1 MLHAIRNHLAAFAT
15 SQPEITMYVGPARN
29 AAMLEVA
36 VINDEAGEAIIHAR
50 PTKVPEGNS
59 PMTSSR
65 ATRMAEFDRWAKNV
79 DPSDLVTIDTSA
91 LKTLGVLASQR
102 DAVEGAI
109 RDAVRGAR
117 TARHSWSE
125 IGMMLGVTK
134 QAAQQRYAE
143 SVDAT

>member
-1 MLHAIRNHLAAFAT
+1 
-15 SQPEITMYVGPARN
+15 
-29 AAMLEVA
+29 
-36 VINDEAGEAIIHAR
+36 
-50 PTKVPEGNS
+50 
-59 PMTSSR
+59 
-65 ATRMAEFDRWAKNV
+65 MAEFDRWAKNV